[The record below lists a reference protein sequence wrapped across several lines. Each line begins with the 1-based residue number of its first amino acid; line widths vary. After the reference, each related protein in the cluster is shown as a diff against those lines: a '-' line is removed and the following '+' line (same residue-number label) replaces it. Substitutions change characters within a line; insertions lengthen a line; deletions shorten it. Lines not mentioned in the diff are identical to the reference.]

1 LASCAQIP
9 KYGQMDVPATID
21 VPLVAALI
29 SEQFPRWSHL
39 PITQVQPGGWDNRTF
54 RLGDELSVRLPSTA
68 GYVLQVEKE
77 QRWLPILAS
86 QLPLPVPEPV
96 GFGQASERFPF
107 PWSVYRWLPG
117 RPESADLIAHD
128 TAFAADLGD
137 FLTKLQRVDASGG
150 PLPGAHNFFRGDS
163 PAVYDAETRRAIA
176 ALGDTIDATVVG
188 EIWDAALSTRWEA
201 GQSSRRWRT
210 ALRRHRLRHV
220 GNRRSRLR
228 PRDRLDDL
236 PRGCPRGIPRASSA
250 RLGYL
255 GPSPR
260 LGDLEGADRGRRSRG
275 VALPR
280 VRGAEGPA
288 HDRRGDR
295 RSPEIRVTSRTR
307 GEVVTAAGFPGIET
321 RRSAVLLDH
330 QCNHY
335 P

>member
-39 PITQVQPGGWDNRTF
+39 PITQVLPGGWDNRTF

-68 GYVLQVEKE
+68 VYVLQVEKV

-201 GQSSRRWRT
+201 EPVWFHGDVSEGN
-210 ALRRHRLRHV
+210 LLVDGGRLCAV
-220 GNRRSRLR
+220 IDFGTSGIGD
-228 PRDRLDDL
+228 PACDL
-236 PRGCPRGIPRASSA
+236 VIG
-250 RLGYL
+250 LTTF
-255 GPSPR
+255 
-260 LGDLEGADRGRRSRG
+260 
-275 VALPR
+275 
-280 VRGAEGPA
+280 
-288 HDRRGDR
+288 RGDAR
-295 RSPEIRVTSRTR
+295 
-307 GEVVTAAGFPGIET
+307 EVFREHRALDSDTWARAHGWAIWKALIVAAGLAGSHSPASEALKARRTIDAVIE
-321 RRSAVLLDH
+321 DH
-330 QCNHY
+330 LKSG
-335 P
+335 